1 MGRAND
7 CRLYVGRLS
16 HRTRER
22 DLDRLFAPFGKIR
35 EILLKAGFAFVEF
48 DDPRDAED
56 ACYELNGRDLL
67 GDRILVEMAKGTERG
82 RGGLPMRGDTSSRGW
97 FSHSVTG
104 QALH

>member
-35 EILLKAGFAFVEF
+35 EILLKAGFAFVASSKIGLF
-48 DDPRDAED
+48 T
-56 ACYELNGRDLL
+56 LDLL
-67 GDRILVEMAKGTERG
+67 RHIGINKYLTIFSSLLPVIL
-82 RGGLPMRGDTSSRGW
+82 
-97 FSHSVTG
+97 
-104 QALH
+104 